1 MSMSDDVRT
10 DDVRAEDTFV
20 ERFRHSEFLYSR
32 NGQYKTVELNFYQ
45 KEHVEKF
52 PTINLLEIDC
62 NKVKLHDEF
71 KVHYENGP
79 CDISIKNI
87 AACIVKGRHLKWN
100 IYLQIMSVGLSDLT
114 RRVFV
119 TIMNLTKEK
128 NKELNFFVDWILINI
143 NCDLKLPLNKI
154 IYFDDMIIR
163 FDRDDKVDYREKTRC
178 FVNAYVLKAK
188 SCCLLNKI
196 YSWYLLKLIV
206 FLL

>member
-1 MSMSDDVRT
+1 MS
-10 DDVRAEDTFV
+10 
-20 ERFRHSEFLYSR
+20 
-32 NGQYKTVELNFYQ
+32 
-45 KEHVEKF
+45 
-52 PTINLLEIDC
+52 I
-62 NKVKLHDEF
+62 
-71 KVHYENGP
+71 
-79 CDISIKNI
+79 
-87 AACIVKGRHLKWN
+87 
-100 IYLQIMSVGLSDLT
+100 GLSDLT

-119 TIMNLTKEK
+119 TIMNVTKEK

-196 YSWYLLKLIV
+196 YS
-206 FLL
+206 